1 MDVSNLDI
9 ADKDNSMLLLNES
22 IEVLNRER
30 KKKKNTQQQNN
41 KTTKQTTRQN
51 KQTKTIVKAECVN

>member
-30 KKKKNTQQQNN
+30 KKKNTQQQNN

>member
-30 KKKKNTQQQNN
+30 KKKKHPTTKQQNN
-41 KTTKQTTRQN
+41 KTNNKTKQTN
-51 KQTKTIVKAECVN
+51 KNNCKGRVC

>member
-30 KKKKNTQQQNN
+30 KKKTPNN
-41 KTTKQTTRQN
+41 KTTKQQN
-51 KQTKTIVKAECVN
+51 KQQDKTNKQKQL

>member
-30 KKKKNTQQQNN
+30 KKKNTQQQNN
-41 KTTKQTTRQN
+41 KTNNKTKQTN
-51 KQTKTIVKAECVN
+51 KNNCKGRVC

>member
-1 MDVSNLDI
+1 MSPSFKHMDVSNLDI

-30 KKKKNTQQQNN
+30 KKKTPNN
-41 KTTKQTTRQN
+41 KTTKQQN
-51 KQTKTIVKAECVN
+51 KQQDKTNKQKQL

>member
-30 KKKKNTQQQNN
+30 KKKNTQQQNN
-41 KTTKQTTRQN
+41 KTT
-51 KQTKTIVKAECVN
+51 